1 MSLTDKCLAFVIGIS
16 VSALIWS
23 IVAIHIAQTNLKI
36 VRAEI
41 EENNLMMIRLFSDIM
56 TIEKATGEQK

>member
-23 IVAIHIAQTNLKI
+23 IVAIHIAQTNLKKS
-36 VRAEI
+36 RDEM
-41 EENNLMMIRLFSDIM
+41 EENNLMMIRLVSDI
-56 TIEKATGEQK
+56 IKKEIKQ